1 MATPRKLEWDEAGE
15 QWVPATGKPGASYV
29 EWNGI
34 DWVEGKNPEGPGA
47 LKRGLVSGFEGLKGT
62 AMELIPAL
70 AQQALGYEEA
80 AQRNLAAYKKRMDE
94 LAAKGLSS
102 RVTYEDVKDV
112 GTALSFLGEA
122 VGEALPSL
130 ALTAATAGAGG
141 AAAGAAKVA
150 ESGARFGAG
159 RLLASQV
166 AKREA
171 AILAER
177 QALGEPITAA
187 AQQAAREAAVR
198 GVSQLTGQA
207 GGAFLGSSLLNV
219 PESFQSL
226 ADDGVNNV
234 GAAFVVGTMK
244 SMLDTIGPVRLLA
257 KTRGTDFS
265 DKLTDVISARLL
277 KGRPG
282 ISGAIGGT
290 LETMALEGLTEG
302 TQELLDQAASAILA
316 DKTINWNEII
326 NAGLKGGVG
335 AGPVGGVAGAMGA
348 RSKAAAEAQRA
359 QTIEENQ
366 RKAAEEQA
374 LQERMQRAIA
384 GREAY
389 DRQRAEDQQAYV
401 AQRLMGE
408 VEVPE
413 RAPNIIEEYRS
424 AFSDASNAFDGAK
437 FTFKYRKDKTGE
449 VLTEKED
456 LLPLGVRKGDP
467 IVQRDAEGNPIF
479 MMDPQ
484 DVMVRA
490 QSLVQQKVV
499 DPETGKPFTVASAR
513 KAVERMA
520 QFEVNRALTRRRED
534 VQAKADEDF
543 MKSREVTLP
552 SLADQPPVV
561 RNRLEEARKIIREV
575 HEDPSLLDNAPGM
588 RPLYEDALR
597 THEEA
602 RFAGF
607 EREDAQRRQAL
618 EERRELGPMVGQPF
632 TGTPMR
638 EAPAPTLTQEETQAL
653 QGAGLRLDQIARMP
667 YEEARTRA
675 QVAMREEQ
683 ERAQPTQPPTP
694 KLGQQGTI
702 TLENALKEVPPG
714 GTVSLPALQNELQ
727 RAGIRDVGMQELK
740 QILEGYAPAKN
751 VTPAGMLRVP
761 ESMRLVR
768 SKDGTFR
775 KPRSGTQEEAF
786 RGEIPELRG
795 ERGGARAF
803 PEAPQPL
810 PSEISS
816 PTREVQGPLQNPPL
830 GLSQDE
836 WAEIHNKI
844 VRRGTDKLLTLDQLE
859 IAAGREF
866 NPKGAAQMWEGLIN
880 SQAVKKEGLGYR
892 VRGDAPI
899 VSRFA
904 PEVVGGP
911 TTAKPK
917 PVEEAPT
924 TYTPPKTP
932 VPKEKTAKSA
942 AKPESKTFPADS
954 FNESKIF
961 KTWED
966 LQKHID
972 SGMDI
977 IVYRGVRWNV
987 DPDESDPKKMAK
999 RETTQYGYFWSPSYH
1014 IAAQYS
1020 RGLGQAFGEPVKDG
1034 EVYAM
1039 RIPAKTMAEA
1049 VRTEQEIPL
1058 QQINRLTAL
1067 RQNILAD
1074 EGIEFVIP
1082 PRLHGKRIKLS
1093 ADLDFSELNKAV
1105 RKLENAEPVTSKIEP
1120 ISSKMRYDLFKE
1132 GLTGSQISELT
1143 EAEAKEYLR
1152 NVQKAKELM
1161 SEGEIPQ
1168 GTSKSGKDV
1177 IDKTMKRMR
1186 KQDKAAE
1193 KGIPDDYSCG

>member
-1 MATPRKLEWDEAGE
+1 MATPRKLEWDDAGE

-47 LKRGLVSGFEGLKGT
+47 LRRGITSGFEGLKGT

-112 GTALSFLGEA
+112 GSALSFLGEA

-187 AQQAAREAAVR
+187 AQQAAREAAVKS
-198 GVSQLTGQA
+198 VSQLTGQV

-290 LETMALEGLTEG
+290 LETAALEGLTEG

-359 QTIEENQ
+359 QTLEENQ

-384 GREAY
+384 GREAFE
-389 DRQRAEDQQAYV
+389 RQRAEDQQAYV

-543 MKSREVTLP
+543 MKSREVILP

-561 RNRLEEARKIIREV
+561 RNSLDEARKIIRVV
-575 HEDPSLLDNAPGM
+575 HEDPSLLDTAPGM

-632 TGTPMR
+632 TGTPTR

-653 QGAGLRLDQIARMP
+653 QGAGLRLDQIARLP

-714 GTVSLPALQNELQ
+714 GTVSLPVLQNELQ
-727 RAGIRDVGMQELK
+727 RAGIRDVGLQELK
-740 QILEGYAPAKN
+740 QILGGYAPATNEMKES
-751 VTPAGMLRVP
+751 GLLKVP
-761 ESMRLVR
+761 ESLYLKKR
-768 SKDGTFR
+768 KDGTFY

-810 PSEISS
+810 PVETTF
-816 PTREVQGPLQNPPL
+816 PLREVQGGPQNLPRWI
-830 GLSQDE
+830 DE
-836 WAEIHNKI
+836 QTWGAVANRLMASPRKN
-844 VRRGTDKLLTLDQLE
+844 LTLKDLE
-859 IAAGREF
+859 
-866 NPKGAAQMWEGLIN
+866 GAAEQKLTQKQASELWQSLERQGVVKEAGLVYRAR
-880 SQAVKKEGLGYR
+880 QREPVGRVKPEEVGA
-892 VRGDAPI
+892 RG
-899 VSRFA
+899 FA
-904 PEVVGGP
+904 Q
-911 TTAKPK
+911 PK
-917 PVEEAPT
+917 PITEPSG
-924 TYTPPKTP
+924 
-932 VPKEKTAKSA
+932 VP
-942 AKPESKTFPADS
+942 F
-954 FNESKIF
+954 
-961 KTWED
+961 
-966 LQKHID
+966 
-972 SGMDI
+972 M
-977 IVYRGVRWNV
+977 
-987 DPDESDPKKMAK
+987 M
-999 RETTQYGYFWSPSYH
+999 TQ
-1014 IAAQYS
+1014 
-1020 RGLGQAFGEPVKDG
+1020 
-1034 EVYAM
+1034 
-1039 RIPAKTMAEA
+1039 
-1049 VRTEQEIPL
+1049 
-1058 QQINRLTAL
+1058 
-1067 RQNILAD
+1067 
-1074 EGIEFVIP
+1074 
-1082 PRLHGKRIKLS
+1082 
-1093 ADLDFSELNKAV
+1093 
-1105 RKLENAEPVTSKIEP
+1105 
-1120 ISSKMRYDLFKE
+1120 KMRTDLFSA
-1132 GLTGSQISELT
+1132 GLTREQISEMT
-1143 EAEAKEYLR
+1143 PGQAQAYLQ
-1152 NVQKAKELM
+1152 NLQKAKELM

-1186 KQDKAAE
+1186 KQDEAAE

>member
-1 MATPRKLEWDEAGE
+1 MATPSKLEWDDASE
-15 QWVPATGKPGASYV
+15 QWVAATGRPGASFIQ
-29 EWNGI
+29 WNGLGW
-34 DWVEGKNPEGPGA
+34 DEGKNPEGPGA
-47 LKRGLVSGFEGLKGT
+47 LRRGIASGWEGLKGT
-62 AMELIPAL
+62 AMELIPAM

-80 AQRNLAAYKKRMDE
+80 SQRNLAAYKKRMDE
-94 LAAKGLSS
+94 LAAKGLAS

-112 GTALSFLGEA
+112 GSALSFLGEA
-122 VGEALPSL
+122 MGEALPSL
-130 ALTAATAGAGG
+130 ALTVATAGAGG
-141 AAAGAAKVA
+141 AAAAGAKVA
-150 ESGARFGAG
+150 ETGARFGAG

-335 AGPVGGVAGAMGA
+335 PGPVGGVAGAMGA

-359 QTIEENQ
+359 QTLEENQ

-389 DRQRAEDQQAYV
+389 DRQRAEEQQAYV
-401 AQRLMGE
+401 AQRIAGE
-408 VEVPE
+408 EVPIIPGPPPSE
-413 RAPNIIEEYRS
+413 VDYLKKAAAESTNRFDNIRIDVGETKKGPTITPNPQDLMRL
-424 AFSDASNAFDGAK
+424 AQDVV
-437 FTFKYRKDKTGE
+437 KTGE
-449 VLTEKED
+449 V
-456 LLPLGVRKGDP
+456 
-467 IVQRDAEGNPIF
+467 N
-479 MMDPQ
+479 
-484 DVMVRA
+484 
-490 QSLVQQKVV
+490 
-499 DPETGKPFTVASAR
+499 PETGKPYTVPQLLKVL
-513 KAVERMA
+513 KAGVQR
-520 QFEVNRALTRRRED
+520 D
-534 VQAKADEDF
+534 VQDTAQRMRTEEEVQA
-543 MKSREVTLP
+543 REVTAPNVAPTEDVVQGP
-552 SLADQPPVV
+552 SYRRQQAQRLVDEVQQDPGMLEIPGV
-561 RNRLEEARKIIREV
+561 REQFAEAQ
-575 HEDPSLLDNAPGM
+575 SLLRG
-588 RPLYEDALR
+588 
-597 THEEA
+597 EA
-602 RFAGF
+602 DTTLQQRRE
-607 EREDAQRRQAL
+607 EREL
-618 EERRELGPMVGQPF
+618 LGPMAGQPYG
-632 TGTPMR
+632 GTPTR

-653 QGAGLRLDQIARMP
+653 QGAGLRLDQIARLP

-683 ERAQPTQPPTP
+683 ERAQPTKPPTP

-810 PSEISS
+810 PVETTF
-816 PTREVQGPLQNPPL
+816 PLREVQGGPQNLPRWI
-830 GLSQDE
+830 DE
-836 WAEIHNKI
+836 QTWGAVANRLMASPRKN
-844 VRRGTDKLLTLDQLE
+844 LTLKDLE
-859 IAAGREF
+859 
-866 NPKGAAQMWEGLIN
+866 GAAEQKLTQKQAGELWQSLERQGVVKEAGL
-880 SQAVKKEGLGYR
+880 AYRARPREPVGRVKPEEVGA
-892 VRGDAPI
+892 RG
-899 VSRFA
+899 FA
-904 PEVVGGP
+904 Q
-911 TTAKPK
+911 PK
-917 PVEEAPT
+917 PITEPSG
-924 TYTPPKTP
+924 
-932 VPKEKTAKSA
+932 VP
-942 AKPESKTFPADS
+942 F
-954 FNESKIF
+954 
-961 KTWED
+961 
-966 LQKHID
+966 
-972 SGMDI
+972 M
-977 IVYRGVRWNV
+977 
-987 DPDESDPKKMAK
+987 M
-999 RETTQYGYFWSPSYH
+999 TQ
-1014 IAAQYS
+1014 
-1020 RGLGQAFGEPVKDG
+1020 
-1034 EVYAM
+1034 
-1039 RIPAKTMAEA
+1039 
-1049 VRTEQEIPL
+1049 
-1058 QQINRLTAL
+1058 
-1067 RQNILAD
+1067 
-1074 EGIEFVIP
+1074 
-1082 PRLHGKRIKLS
+1082 
-1093 ADLDFSELNKAV
+1093 
-1105 RKLENAEPVTSKIEP
+1105 
-1120 ISSKMRYDLFKE
+1120 KMRTDLFSA
-1132 GLTGSQISELT
+1132 GLTREQISEMT
-1143 EAEAKEYLR
+1143 PGQAQAYLQ
-1152 NVQKAKELM
+1152 NLQKAKELM

-1186 KQDKAAE
+1186 KQDEAAE